1 MPRAARCQRNGASAR
16 TSQPPTAAVPAAE
29 NNVSS
34 SMRPPNRHCLVL
46 KARHYALNLTVSRT
60 GSGRGRMPRAKKPA
74 RSHAEGGRRV
84 RTAGAYHH
92 GDLQRALLEATEE
105 LLESKGVEGFT
116 LREVARRAGVS
127 HGAPAH
133 HFGDVRGLLSE
144 FTAQSFAQL
153 SASMRE
159 WRARAPDTAFEQLVA
174 SGVGYVDYA
183 LRHRARFQLMF
194 RSERLD
200 WDRPSLAAAGADAYG
215 QLVECVERLGREA
228 GAPPELNPEKVALA
242 WSIVHGFAT
251 LLIDNRNF
259 AEGVSGGSHAR
270 ALDAVRRLIESAR
283 QAFERRV

>member
-1 MPRAARCQRNGASAR
+1 MPAGKKRTRTGARDARRSRAAS
-16 TSQPPTAAVPAAE
+16 
-29 NNVSS
+29 
-34 SMRPPNRHCLVL
+34 
-46 KARHYALNLTVSRT
+46 
-60 GSGRGRMPRAKKPA
+60 
-74 RSHAEGGRRV
+74 
-84 RTAGAYHH
+84 AYHH
-92 GDLQRALLEATEE
+92 GDLRRGLLEATEQ
-105 LLESKGVEGFT
+105 LLESKGVEAFT

-144 FTAQSFAQL
+144 FAAESFMQL
-153 SASMRE
+153 SASMRR

-174 SGVGYVDYA
+174 SGCGYVDYA
-183 LRHRARFQLMF
+183 SSHRGRFQLMF

-200 WDRPSLAAAGADAYG
+200 WERPSLAASGADAYG

>member
-1 MPRAARCQRNGASAR
+1 
-16 TSQPPTAAVPAAE
+16 
-29 NNVSS
+29 
-34 SMRPPNRHCLVL
+34 
-46 KARHYALNLTVSRT
+46 
-60 GSGRGRMPRAKKPA
+60 MPRAKKPA
-74 RSHAEGGRRV
+74 RSHAEGRRRV

>member
-1 MPRAARCQRNGASAR
+1 MRGGKKKRTPSRA
-16 TSQPPTAAVPAAE
+16 
-29 NNVSS
+29 
-34 SMRPPNRHCLVL
+34 
-46 KARHYALNLTVSRT
+46 
-60 GSGRGRMPRAKKPA
+60 
-74 RSHAEGGRRV
+74 GGREDAR
-84 RTAGAYHH
+84 RRAPAAYHH

-144 FTAQSFAQL
+144 FTAESFSQL
-153 SASMRE
+153 SASMRQS
-159 WRARAPDTAFEQLVA
+159 RAQAADIAFEQLVA

-183 LRHRARFQLMF
+183 LGHRARFQLMF

-228 GAPPELNPEKVALA
+228 GAPPELNSDKVALA

-251 LLIDNRNF
+251 LLIDNRGF
-259 AEGVSGGSHAR
+259 AASVSGGSHAR
-270 ALDAVRRLIESAR
+270 ALDAVRRLIESAQ